1 MYEKAK
7 AYNRHHQQN
16 EEEDDGRQLDS
27 SEEIRFMGLN
37 KRFLTLISENGQM
50 KFWNTLKNSGGGES
64 IDEERVCSPNDKFK
78 QALTLEDEN
87 KIITISEMG
96 VLKVYNIPQPK
107 QPKFNVEKNEKTGME
122 LDIQTGIK
130 SPTSLDYLNEDDKRW
145 IIVGNENNDVSIVD
159 LDKKV
164 AENTN
169 VRHAESVLS
178 IKIKE
183 NRMITASDNGEVFTW
198 DIDSEEC
205 VNKFENDFRC
215 NSISFNQDESKLVL
229 AGVKIDN
236 DKKINKIATCDVTDD
251 MWKAVEKPESENDN
265 QNEEFETLN
274 VYDEKSGM
282 GEVVEI
288 TQNLSGIVF
297 IEENKLSIDGEVFK
311 LDGTATSV
319 DALLSSADAYVGFK
333 DGNIVR
339 YPSAV
344 AFERK
349 VDCPVTK
356 IKIFGEKLIAGY
368 KDGSVEVFDL
378 DGVHLA
384 SLKGHDKE
392 INNIYVD
399 GSRIITVSKDNT
411 LKIWENDECVYTY
424 FLDIYATAV
433 NIKEDKLIV
442 GDTLGNVRFF
452 TFEN

>member
-1 MYEKAK
+1 M
-7 AYNRHHQQN
+7 
-16 EEEDDGRQLDS
+16 
-27 SEEIRFMGLN
+27 
-37 KRFLTLISENGQM
+37 
-50 KFWNTLKNSGGGES
+50 
-64 IDEERVCSPNDKFK
+64 
-78 QALTLEDEN
+78 
-87 KIITISEMG
+87 
-96 VLKVYNIPQPK
+96 
-107 QPKFNVEKNEKTGME
+107 
-122 LDIQTGIK
+122 
-130 SPTSLDYLNEDDKRW
+130 
-145 IIVGNENNDVSIVD
+145 
-159 LDKKV
+159 
-164 AENTN
+164 
-169 VRHAESVLS
+169 
-178 IKIKE
+178 
-183 NRMITASDNGEVFTW
+183 
-198 DIDSEEC
+198 
-205 VNKFENDFRC
+205 NKFENDFRC

-251 MWKAVEKPESENDN
+251 MWKAVEKPESENGN
-265 QNEEFETLN
+265 KNEEFETLN